1 MMDGTMTHDFEGH
14 AVNVVDRSGELWFVA
29 REICDVLEIV
39 NSRRA
44 VDGLDGD
51 EKGVHTVNTPG
62 GPQQVTVISESGL
75 YSLVLRS
82 RKPQARAFR
91 RWVTHEVIPSI
102 RRSGRYEASS
112 AGQGVA
118 VAAVQGAA
126 PTPPP
131 AMPLPDTARTVQLI
145 EDAIARAL
153 DAGVTDECLARLT
166 VARLEI
172 ALGRAPEM
180 PALEFKA
187 RSVPALPAPAAP
199 SPLETA
205 GTVGMKLSRSMP
217 EDGFMLLLHP
227 RTLERLDAGEEP
239 VVRYVLHALR
249 DLAKT
254 TGWRDWPSCADCAQL
269 HREAFPEKYAGRR

>member
-1 MMDGTMTHDFEGH
+1 MTHDFEGH

-199 SPLETA
+199 SPTA
-205 GTVGMKLSRSMP
+205 GMLYQRPSSAMP
-217 EDGFMLLLHP
+217 LDAFMITINP
-227 RTLERLDAGEEP
+227 ETLARLDGGDEALKRWMQHALAELAHFKHWRERVPTTDEG
-239 VVRYVLHALR
+239 RRLHA
-249 DLAKT
+249 A
-254 TGWRDWPSCADCAQL
+254 
-269 HREAFPEKYAGRR
+269 AFPGLSNKR